1 MRRAVDKRQ
10 GAGGTTKSH
19 GEGESNSSMG
29 EIKGFFRFG
38 WSPAAEVLR
47 LTRERLNE
55 DVLLVQNTAQRGD
68 LGGHSET
75 PPHRIH
81 NGGFRRHRRKT
92 TMAGEENG
100 VVLDIVYKHGCAVHS
115 TTR

>member
-1 MRRAVDKRQ
+1 
-10 GAGGTTKSH
+10 
-19 GEGESNSSMG
+19 MG